1 MIKHFEIDGI
11 IYEADYEIEPSNNG
25 GSDEPSWEEHVRDLY
40 VSVFSIIDEE
50 DIEDIEECELP
61 DLDAVR
67 SEIEDML
74 NEPLKKG
81 W

>member
-40 VSVFSIIDEE
+40 VSVFSIIDE
-50 DIEDIEECELP
+50 DIEECELP
-61 DLDAVR
+61 DLYVIR
-67 SEIEDML
+67 SEIEDLL